1 MKLDVEW
8 IDVGNG
14 WQLPKEQEITKYTT
28 NYSIIGPTNEPEM
41 AIYGKIA
48 VK

>member
-28 NYSIIGPTNEPEM
+28 HYSIIGPKNEPEM